1 MEETKIFGK
10 LFDNIPLSDEN
21 HLDVILNTL
30 TPDTAMYIVVQALNY
45 GLKTGM
51 YTFAEAEI
59 LSKSLRCLTKKNND

>member
-1 MEETKIFGK
+1 
-10 LFDNIPLSDEN
+10 
-21 HLDVILNTL
+21 
-30 TPDTAMYIVVQALNY
+30 MYIIGQALNY